1 MSIRIGL
8 ILIALAFPAAA
19 GAATVDVEIL
29 GDSYKPASVTIAPGD
44 TVTWTNKDPYLHTV
58 TSDDGSF
65 QSSGDLGMGQS
76 HSSTFM
82 SPGTF
87 AYHCFYHSFMTG
99 TVTVAAAPGAAP
111 LPPPELRV
119 GDRRLREGDG
129 GLRRAVFVLRLSRAS
144 ATPVD
149 VSFRTANGTARRRSD
164 YRARSGTVTFSPGE
178 TLKQVVVRV
187 VADRRDERRETF
199 WLLLHDAGGATLV
212 DQRGRGLIIDDD

>member
-1 MSIRIGL
+1 VSIRIGL

-29 GDSYKPASVTIAPGD
+29 GDSYKPASVTIASGD
-44 TVTWTNKDPYLHTV
+44 TVNWTNKDPYPHTV

-87 AYHCFYHSFMTG
+87 AYHCVYHSFMTG
-99 TVTVAAAPGAAP
+99 TVTVAAPGTA
-111 LPPPELRV
+111 PPPELRV

-129 GLRRAVFVLRLSRAS
+129 GLRRAMFFLRLSQAS
-144 ATPVD
+144 ATRVD

-199 WLLLHDAGGATLV
+199 WLLLQDAGGATLV